1 MENIEI
7 KEKKTR
13 KPRMAKVVA
22 TIVKQ
27 QSMRMESPDEE
38 VARINLKEDPV
49 GHKDV
54 GELRLEVIEPVIV
67 KIEPVIEVELVTET
81 PEPLVCQACNKTFKR
96 NYPSVIDRH
105 NRSIYHKQAVLRNE
119 IKSQA

>member
-38 VARINLKEDPV
+38 VARITLKEDPV

-54 GELRLEVIEPVIV
+54 GELRLEVIEPVKV
-67 KIEPVIEVELVTET
+67 KIEEVELVTET